1 MDDILQAI
9 FFIVIIL
16 AVALTTYY
24 SRKTQH
30 IERMTLLEKGYA
42 DLSVLKNKK
51 FPWRRLGLIAAG
63 FGIGAPVGEYLSNT
77 TALSSNPGLVGIS
90 SIALFIGLALIISSH
105 LDKKDEMREMQQN
118 GDSVVPLPSHSKPM
132 EEKTEAHTE

>member
-24 SRKTQH
+24 TKKMQH

-42 DLSVLKNKK
+42 DLSILKKKK
-51 FPWRRLGLIAAG
+51 FPWRRLGFIAAG
-63 FGIGAPVGEYLSNT
+63 FGGGALFAEYIRSIP
-77 TALSSNPGLVGIS
+77 ALSSNPGLTTIG
-90 SIALFIGLALIISSH
+90 SIIFFIGLGLIVSSI
-105 LDKKDEMREMQQN
+105 LDKKDEMQEMQQN
-118 GDSVVPLPSHSKPM
+118 GESVVSLPSHSKPM